1 MVLSYWGYRPSIPEN
16 GTFAVFMGNFTLA
29 ILGIRIWTRRF
40 KKYTAMVFIGS
51 AMEVLGFIAR
61 IYAYSYPFSD
71 VSCA

>member
-16 GTFAVFMGNFTLA
+16 GTFAVFMGIFTLA
-29 ILGIRIWTRRF
+29 ILGIGIWTRRF

-71 VSCA
+71 VSCT